1 MTDRELLELIAA
13 QVGGLT
19 KQVDGLTKQV
29 DGVTEQVGGL
39 TKDVSGLKEGQEGL
53 KKEVRKT
60 NIVIKNDIKP
70 KIDALFDGYK
80 QNSEK
85 LEKIEE
91 EVSKH
96 EEIILR
102 RVR

>member
-19 KQVDGLTKQV
+19 KQVDGITK
-29 DGVTEQVGGL
+29 QVGGL

-60 NIVIKNDIKP
+60 NIVIENDIKP